1 MRRDFIAGCLA
12 LAVVGIG
19 AAWSWW
25 TGGIIAVLV
34 DVGQAPD
41 EKIAA
46 FRAYFE
52 AWGPLSPLV
61 YVAIVVVE
69 AVIAPLPGAMLY
81 LPGGVIFGGFW
92 GGTLSLVGN
101 IIGAGAC
108 AVLVRTLV
116 GQRWSESFFEG
127 AKLEGV
133 RRIIVDHGVLSIALL
148 RANPLTSSD
157 LVSYAAGLTP
167 LSVSRVMVGT
177 GLGMVPLAFAQAYL
191 SVGLFTL
198 FPWLIWPLVVGCVI
212 YLVVAVVIVI
222 RLSRPRRTPDTTA
235 NSAVEP

>member
-1 MRRDFIAGCLA
+1 
-12 LAVVGIG
+12 
-19 AAWSWW
+19 
-25 TGGIIAVLV
+25 
-34 DVGQAPD
+34 
-41 EKIAA
+41 
-46 FRAYFE
+46 
-52 AWGPLSPLV
+52 
-61 YVAIVVVE
+61 
-69 AVIAPLPGAMLY
+69 MLY

>member
-34 DVGQAPD
+34 DVGQPPD